1 MCSQVS
7 NIQLRNEMAFKNT
20 SLKQSKKGL
29 KMLLARMFQFVI
41 RFFFFSS
48 DNQMSLRHR
57 VSKGKC
63 PRGYHSR
70 EVELPLWETLTLGV
84 QLTFFFLLQL
94 TIHFTVSKDS

>member
-41 RFFFFSS
+41 RFFFFP

-70 EVELPLWETLTLGV
+70 EVEPPLWETLTLGV

-94 TIHFTVSKDS
+94 TTHFTVSKDS

>member
-29 KMLLARMFQFVI
+29 QMLLARMFQFVI
-41 RFFFFSS
+41 RFFFSP

-57 VSKGKC
+57 V
-63 PRGYHSR
+63 
-70 EVELPLWETLTLGV
+70 
-84 QLTFFFLLQL
+84 F
-94 TIHFTVSKDS
+94 